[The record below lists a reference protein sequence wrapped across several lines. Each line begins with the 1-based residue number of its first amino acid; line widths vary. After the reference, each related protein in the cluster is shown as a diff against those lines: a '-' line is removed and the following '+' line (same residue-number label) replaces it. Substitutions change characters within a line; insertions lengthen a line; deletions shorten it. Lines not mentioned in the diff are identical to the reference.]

1 MLDALVRLLID
12 GGVIRRSPPADEDQK
27 LDELGMLI
35 HCTIIAGRLGLDHG
49 YVFDDKLSN
58 GPYSRRLCNDL
69 EEAVPRARAGLGC
82 DAPPLP
88 GGFDGE
94 RLLRLLAGKDDYWI
108 KAATYLIIFSHMRPS
123 IENLATWLGEQIL
136 ERPIDYGRAI
146 VDEMTSPEIG
156 IVLDCDKYTTE
167 GCQWRPELASS
178 VRYPAVAPP
187 IPAAS
192 G

>member
-1 MLDALVRLLID
+1 MLEAFVRLLID

-27 LDELGMLI
+27 LDELGMLL

-49 YVFDDKLSN
+49 YVFDDKLLN
-58 GPYSRRLCNDL
+58 GPYSERLYKDL
-69 EEAVPRARAGLGC
+69 EEAVPRARAGLGG

-88 GGFDGE
+88 DGFDGE
-94 RLLRLLAGKDDYWI
+94 RLLRLLAGKDADWI
-108 KAATYLIIFSHMRPS
+108 RAATYLIIFSHMKSS
-123 IENLATWLGEQIL
+123 IENLVTWFGGLAS
-136 ERPIDYGRAI
+136 GRSTEYCQGI

-156 IVLDCDKYTTE
+156 IVLDCDEYTRE
-167 GCQWRPELASS
+167 GGQWRSMLASS

-187 IPAAS
+187 IPAAA

>member
-1 MLDALVRLLID
+1 MLDALVRLLMD
-12 GGVIRRSPPADEDQK
+12 GGVIRRSPPVDEDQK
-27 LDELGMLI
+27 LDELGMLV
-35 HCTIIAGRLGLDHG
+35 HCTLIAGRLGLDHG

-58 GPYSRRLCNDL
+58 GPYSKRLYNDL

-88 GGFDGE
+88 DGLDGE
-94 RLLRLLAGKDDYWI
+94 RLLRLLAGKDADWI
-108 KAATYLIIFSHMRPS
+108 KAATYLIVFSHARPDV
-123 IENLATWLGEQIL
+123 EGLVELVGEMAS
-136 ERPIDYGRAI
+136 GRSAEQCRGI
-146 VDEMTSPEIG
+146 VEEMTSPEIG
-156 IVLDCDKYTTE
+156 IVLDCDKYTLE
-167 GCQWRPELASS
+167 GCQWQPVLASS

>member
-1 MLDALVRLLID
+1 MLDAFVRHLMD

-27 LDELGMLI
+27 LDELEMLV
-35 HCTIIAGRLGLDHG
+35 HCTLIAGRLGLDHG
-49 YVFDDKLSN
+49 YVVGDKLSN
-58 GPYSRRLCNDL
+58 GPYSRRLYNDL
-69 EEAVPRARAGLGC
+69 EVVVPRVRAGLGG

-94 RLLRLLAGKDDYWI
+94 RLLRLLAGKDADWI
-108 KAATYLIIFSHMRPS
+108 MAATYLIVFSHMKSS
-123 IENLATWLGEQIL
+123 IENLVAWFGERTVGRST
-136 ERPIDYGRAI
+136 EYCRAI

-178 VRYPAVAPP
+178 VRYPATAPQ
-187 IPAAS
+187 IPAVS